1 MDIDI
6 QRSETLEVL
15 PPEGDGRNL
24 ALAGTNCHL
33 GKMVGA
39 KGLSEALPKVLD
51 PTRRVAPS
59 PLAGLLRQT
68 FFSGYS
74 SFRVETPLAGP
85 IFSEGTTFLQRKDGR
100 GERIRTFDLLVP
112 NQALYQAKLRPEK

>member
-1 MDIDI
+1 
-6 QRSETLEVL
+6 
-15 PPEGDGRNL
+15 
-24 ALAGTNCHL
+24 
-33 GKMVGA
+33 MVRA

-51 PTRRVAPS
+51 QTLRVASS

-68 FFSGYS
+68 FFSGSS

-100 GERIRTFDLLVP
+100 GERIGFVSLKSFGPMLRISLLQPLRGFRRTF
-112 NQALYQAKLRPEK
+112 YQVLIRSLETFSGNFPFR